1 LTNEEVTGVDFQ
13 LDEDILL
20 LKENVRDFI
29 QKEVEAVAEQIEADD
44 KIPQHIIEMSKELGL
59 FGLSIPEKYG
69 GLGIGMVGKCAI
81 YEEIGQ
87 THNGYTT
94 LIGAHTGIGTV
105 GLVEFGNEQQK
116 EKYLPSIA
124 SGEKIGAFALTE
136 PEAGSNAANLQ
147 TTAVKKGDKYI
158 LNGTKH
164 YITNATEADI
174 FTVMAVTN
182 RSKGAR
188 GITAFIV
195 EKGFSGFHIG
205 TVEQKMGL
213 RGSHSAEIILED
225 CEVPVEN
232 MLGEEGAG
240 YINALKI
247 LTNGRAGLAAR
258 NLGSCQ
264 KLLDMATTYA
274 LERKQFGYQ
283 SSNIKQSP
291 ICLLKWQ
298 SK

>member
-1 LTNEEVTGVDFQ
+1 
-13 LDEDILL
+13 
-20 LKENVRDFI
+20 
-29 QKEVEAVAEQIEADD
+29 
-44 KIPQHIIEMSKELGL
+44 
-59 FGLSIPEKYG
+59 
-69 GLGIGMVGKCAI
+69 
-81 YEEIGQ
+81 
-87 THNGYTT
+87 
-94 LIGAHTGIGTV
+94 
-105 GLVEFGNEQQK
+105 
-116 EKYLPSIA
+116 
-124 SGEKIGAFALTE
+124 
-136 PEAGSNAANLQ
+136 
-147 TTAVKKGDKYI
+147 
-158 LNGTKH
+158 
-164 YITNATEADI
+164 
-174 FTVMAVTN
+174 MAVTN
-182 RSKGAR
+182 RRKGAR

-264 KLLDMATTYA
+264 KLLDMTTTYA